1 MVIRDRREDD
11 EGVFINSPPIAIQE
25 VCDTNEL
32 VPRTRRGIAIAV
44 VTVAL
49 VVLGAFLYAIY
60 VR

>member
-11 EGVFINSPPIAIQE
+11 EGVFTNSPPMAVHE
-25 VCDTNEL
+25 VCDTHEL
-32 VPRTRRGIAIAV
+32 VPRTRRGIAIGV

-49 VVLGAFLYAIY
+49 IVLGAFLCAIY